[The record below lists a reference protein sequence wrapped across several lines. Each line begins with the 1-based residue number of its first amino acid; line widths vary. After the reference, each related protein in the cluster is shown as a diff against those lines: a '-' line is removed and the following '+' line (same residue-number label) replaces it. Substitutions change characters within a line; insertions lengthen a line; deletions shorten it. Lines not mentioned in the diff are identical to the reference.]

1 MVYVT
6 YNPLGILATMKLYV
20 AVIRQTALEMCG
32 VPENLK
38 EAAVAFIVF
47 KWQLLKDTEIP
58 QALPSTMTGINQEI
72 LRGLL
77 LVVIVSLIGLEGLGL
92 LILKR
97 LQDAAKRQGL
107 LGELEN

>member
-1 MVYVT
+1 
-6 YNPLGILATMKLYV
+6 
-20 AVIRQTALEMCG
+20 
-32 VPENLK
+32 
-38 EAAVAFIVF
+38 
-47 KWQLLKDTEIP
+47 
-58 QALPSTMTGINQEI
+58 MTGINQEI